1 MSIIIDYIRP
11 IYDFMFASRERAIM
25 SLWYLVIVIIMSFV
39 LASGSAVIFELSTDP
54 SGPTP
59 SQIMAFII
67 LVVTIMS
74 ITYWFFIAL
83 LSFLRPREEWPV
95 FTKGVFGLL
104 ANLFLIPVIILIP
117 VSIYIPQVYILFAA
131 LFAIFAIIYIFR
143 YSKIAF
149 FLKLFASALLFLF
162 LIPII
167 LLLAFSLLILSL
179 ILSYVLIIGLV
190 ISFFIWAFFVV
201 YFLFTPFKIAADYT
215 RRYVQLPRFKPLL
228 VNLVI
233 IIILNI
239 VIIIPMTG
247 LYLLFNSILQPPLGV
262 GTLVGGGLVFLLFYT
277 NIISFLLLF
286 WFGKRN
292 PEKYHQVYIFHL
304 LILLY
309 FAIFIIKFLFV
320 DFEGAPLSLYSAAI
334 NTIMAIILTF
344 FAIRKIAI
352 LVTPKQTEEGYK
364 SRFNPRTWSYT
375 LFFTT
380 TLYYLV
386 VKGLNFIGVVNQV
399 IVTTFDLTFTLFVL
413 FAPLAYLAFF
423 IYEKFESG
431 TEEGK
436 KIDYGKA
443 EPIH

>member
-1 MSIIIDYIRP
+1 MSIIIDYVRP

-25 SLWYLVIVIIMSFV
+25 SLWYLAIVIIMGFV
-39 LASGSAVIFELSTDP
+39 LASGPAVIFELSTDP

-67 LVVTIMS
+67 LVITIMS

-95 FTKGVFGLL
+95 FTKGAFGLL
-104 ANLFLIPVIILIP
+104 ANLFLVPVIILIP
-117 VSIYIPQVYILFAA
+117 VSIYIPVVYILFAA

-143 YSKIAF
+143 YSKVAF
-149 FLKLFASALLFLF
+149 FLKLVALAVLFLF
-162 LIPII
+162 LAPII
-167 LLLAFSLLILSL
+167 FLLAFSLFFLSL
-179 ILSYVLIIGLV
+179 ILSYVLILGLV
-190 ISFFIWAFFVV
+190 VSYFIWAFFVV
-201 YFLFTPFKIAADYT
+201 YFLFTPFKIATDYT
-215 RRYVQLPRFKPLL
+215 NRYIQLPRFKPLL
-228 VNLVI
+228 VNLMI
-233 IIILNI
+233 IFILNI
-239 VIIIPMTG
+239 VVVVPMTG
-247 LYLLFNSILQPPLGV
+247 LYLMFNSILQPPAGV
-262 GTLVGGGLVFLLFYT
+262 GILIGVGLLILLFFT

-292 PEKYHQVYIFHL
+292 LEKYHQVYIFHL

-320 DFEGAPLSLYSAAI
+320 DFEGAPLSLYSAVI
-334 NTIMAIILTF
+334 NTIMALILTF
-344 FAIRKIAI
+344 FAIRKIAV
-352 LVTPKQTEEGYK
+352 LVTPKQTETGYK

-386 VKGLNFIGVVNQV
+386 VKGLNFVGVFNEE
-399 IVTTFDLTFTLFVL
+399 ISTTFDLTFTYFVF

-423 IYEKFESG
+423 LYEKFESG
-431 TEEGK
+431 TER
-436 KIDYGKA
+436 
-443 EPIH
+443 

>member
-11 IYDFMFASRERAIM
+11 IYDFMFASRERVIM
-25 SLWYLVIVIIMSFV
+25 SLWYLAIVLIMSVV

-54 SGPTP
+54 LGATP
-59 SQIMAFII
+59 SQIIAFII

-83 LSFLRPREEWPV
+83 LSFLRPREEWPI
-95 FTKGVFGLL
+95 FSQGVFGLL
-104 ANLFLIPVIILIP
+104 ANLFLMPVIMLIP
-117 VSIYIPQVYILFAA
+117 VSIYIPIIYIVFAA
-131 LFAIFAIIYIFR
+131 LFILFALIYIFK
-143 YSKIAF
+143 YSKVAF
-149 FLKLFASALLFLF
+149 FLKLAASAVLLLF

-167 LLLAFSLLILSL
+167 LLLAFSLLLLSAILAY
-179 ILSYVLIIGLV
+179 ILIIGLV
-190 ISFFIWAFFVV
+190 VSFFVWAFFVV

-215 RRYVQLPRFKPLL
+215 NRYIQLPRFKPLL

-233 IIILNI
+233 IFILNI
-239 VIIIPMTG
+239 VVVIPMTG
-247 LYLLFNSILQPPLGV
+247 FYLLFNSILQPPI
-262 GTLVGGGLVFLLFYT
+262 GTGAVIGLGLVFLLFFT
-277 NIISFLLLF
+277 NFISFLLLF

-292 PEKYHQVYIFHL
+292 LEKYHQVYIFHL

-334 NTIMAIILTF
+334 NTTIALILTF

-386 VKGLNFIGVVNQV
+386 VKGLNFIGVFSEK
-399 IVTTFDLTFTLFVL
+399 ISLTFDLTFTYFVL

-423 IYEKFESG
+423 IFEKFESG
-431 TEEGK
+431 TEEDK
-436 KIDYGKA
+436 KIDSGG
-443 EPIH
+443 